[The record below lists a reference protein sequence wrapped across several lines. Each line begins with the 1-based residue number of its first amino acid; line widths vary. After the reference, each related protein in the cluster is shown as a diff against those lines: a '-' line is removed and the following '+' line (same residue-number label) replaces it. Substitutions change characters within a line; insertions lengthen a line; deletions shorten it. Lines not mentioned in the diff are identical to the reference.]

1 MSSVTAT
8 PNFRPGA
15 RQLHDRVRSLERL
28 CRRATG
34 GQASPAAVTALGQ
47 TIISSGLPS
56 LDRLLPHGGIR
67 LGSLIDW
74 LEPAA
79 ESGIETAAGAAA
91 FALAVAVR
99 LQAADSL
106 PASRPIVVV
115 DRGGRFYPP
124 AVLPWL
130 APAEQTAWHGEAA
143 ANRRQRRTAGAVA
156 SRRNHRREHGGT
168 RADRRL
174 YVIRPDSEADE
185 MWAIDQALRCPGVA
199 AVVGWPQQ
207 VAATPQ
213 RRWQLAAKASGV
225 VGLFVR
231 PAVARH
237 QPTWSEVRVQVQ
249 PAGPAD
255 LANDSAGRLWIKS
268 AAAGRGDQQPG
279 KPSVFSGLAQV
290 DCCSPACAGKGHGG
304 LFPRTVSPSSWIN
317 VRAYRLVRVG
327 GGWEAATAV
336 AEPATECLLDLTS
349 GRECPCPAGTS
360 SQPNLSRQSNWKELA
375 CRAS

>member
-106 PASRPIVVV
+106 PASRPIVV

-199 AVVGWPQQ
+199 
-207 VAATPQ
+207 
-213 RRWQLAAKASGV
+213 RSMKLA
-225 VGLFVR
+225 
-231 PAVARH
+231 
-237 QPTWSEVRVQVQ
+237 
-249 PAGPAD
+249 
-255 LANDSAGRLWIKS
+255 
-268 AAAGRGDQQPG
+268 
-279 KPSVFSGLAQV
+279 
-290 DCCSPACAGKGHGG
+290 
-304 LFPRTVSPSSWIN
+304 
-317 VRAYRLVRVG
+317 
-327 GGWEAATAV
+327 
-336 AEPATECLLDLTS
+336 
-349 GRECPCPAGTS
+349 
-360 SQPNLSRQSNWKELA
+360 
-375 CRAS
+375 